1 MIDALLEL
9 ASLLG
14 PVIAALLTVPILQ
27 AIKRAASWV
36 DNAPAALKQVLGVV
50 IAFVLTKLGAAINT
64 TLPTELSLF
73 TGETLEAL
81 IASGIAFAVHAGQK
95 ARER

>member
-1 MIDALLEL
+1 MVDALLEL

-14 PVIAALLTVPILQ
+14 PVLAALLTVPLLQ

-36 DNAPAALKQVLGVV
+36 DNSPAALKQILGVV

-64 TLPTELSLF
+64 VLPLELSLF
-73 TGETLEAL
+73 TGETLESL

-95 ARER
+95 ARAR